1 MNPGELVY
9 PTWVYKCL
17 LGGIRLFSVQRTD
30 LIQIGSCRKDTTGR
44 DFPGGPVVKNPSSNA
59 GDVGPIPVWGT
70 KISYTEGQLGPRTLT
85 TEPACQNFRS
95 PRASTKTQHTQKIKK
110 TRQGLGIRT
119 GIRVPRSSGK
129 GEDSCPA
136 GHSSCSP
143 LTALPGFHI
152 LAASFVFRLFT
163 SSQGCLE
170 CRSLS
175 FLLFFL
181 LQFQIPERE
190 GGRDLTDLGC
200 RVRQL
205 KSPFPGQ
212 AVGGPGHSPSWL
224 AARVGP
230 SAQCH
235 MVRNASCPLSR
246 RHGWE
251 GPHMRDSGC
260 VRLLWTLLGVRAGL
274 RG

>member
-30 LIQIGSCRKDTTGR
+30 LIQTGGCRKDTTGR

-70 KISYTEGQLGPRTLT
+70 KISYTEGQLSPHTPA

-95 PRASTKTQHTQKIKK
+95 PRASMKTQHAQEIKK
-110 TRQGLGIRT
+110 IQQGLGIRT
-119 GIRVPRSSGK
+119 GIRVPCNPRK
-129 GEDSCPA
+129 EEDSHPA

-143 LTALPGFHI
+143 LTALPGFHL
-152 LAASFVFRLFT
+152 LATSFVFCLFT
-163 SSQGCLE
+163 SSQGCSE

-175 FLLFFL
+175 FLLSFL

-190 GGRDLTDLGC
+190 GGRDPTDLGC
-200 RVRQL
+200 HL
-205 KSPFPGQ
+205 
-212 AVGGPGHSPSWL
+212 
-224 AARVGP
+224 
-230 SAQCH
+230 
-235 MVRNASCPLSR
+235 
-246 RHGWE
+246 E
-251 GPHMRDSGC
+251 
-260 VRLLWTLLGVRAGL
+260 
-274 RG
+274 